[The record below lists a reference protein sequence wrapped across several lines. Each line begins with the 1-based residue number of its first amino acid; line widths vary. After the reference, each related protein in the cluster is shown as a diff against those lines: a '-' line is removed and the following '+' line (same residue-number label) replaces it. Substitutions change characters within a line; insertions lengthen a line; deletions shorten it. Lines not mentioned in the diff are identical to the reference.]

1 MSEGVEEDLPQV
13 TSDIPDEE
21 PDKAMEIFPP
31 IMFFGSD
38 EENDLLDMRPVPV
51 EADREEEPAP
61 KDSSAPESADTS
73 DSTDPEEPLEPET
86 LEETVPVEK
95 DSGQPKESESGPP
108 TSSSKTPAGK
118 AKQTAST

>member
-1 MSEGVEEDLPQV
+1 MSEGTEEDMPTPTVELEALKV
-13 TSDIPDEE
+13 DE
-21 PDKAMEIFPP
+21 AMEVFPP

-61 KDSSAPESADTS
+61 KDLSAQESADTS
-73 DSTDPEEPLEPET
+73 DSMENLEPET
-86 LEETVPVEK
+86 SEETVPVEK
-95 DSGQPKESESGPP
+95 DNGQPKESESGPP
-108 TSSSKTPAGK
+108 TSSSKTSAGK